1 MKVTA
6 ETRLAVRVAR
16 GQKAQQ
22 AAIDAWLADRPHD
35 VAEAGLA
42 VVAEGAFFE
51 LAVPPHVALERL
63 AGGCVCCI
71 GLLPMQVTLTR
82 LLRTRRPAFIL
93 LLIADASHLER
104 VHALVASGK
113 LGVSLEQSR

>member
-1 MKVTA
+1 MKVTSEA
-6 ETRLAVRVAR
+6 RLAVRVVR

-22 AAIDAWLADRPHD
+22 AAVDAWLAERPHD
-35 VAEAGLA
+35 SAAAGLA
-42 VVAEGAFFE
+42 VLAEGAFFE

-71 GLLPMQVTLTR
+71 GLLPMQVMLTR
-82 LLRTRRPAFIL
+82 LLRTRRPASIL

-104 VHALVASGK
+104 VHAVVASGK
-113 LGVSLEQSR
+113 LGVSLEQ

>member
-1 MKVTA
+1 MKVIS
-6 ETRLAVRVAR
+6 ETRLAIRVAR
-16 GQKAQQ
+16 GQKSQQ
-22 AAIDAWLADRPHD
+22 AALDAWLAERPLD
-35 VAEAGLA
+35 VAAPGLA
-42 VVAEGAFFE
+42 VIAEGAFFE

-82 LLRTRRPAFIL
+82 LLRARHPASIL
-93 LLIADASHLER
+93 LLIAGASHLER

-113 LGVSLEQSR
+113 LGVSLEQ